1 MHSSRYIQVFFY
13 LVVCGEIV
21 LLFITCSF
29 HTDGILSAKV
39 IFRRVVHVSTTNFC
53 KVWIHLYDF
62 NAIQSNAIFG
72 GMEGWGYRKIKLFGN
87 MYACLYFTFF
97 LVDKMNHKLKQLMK
111 CTYTFAEYKNER
123 WDCFVFE
130 NSEKCCTVL

>member
-1 MHSSRYIQVFFY
+1 M
-13 LVVCGEIV
+13 
-21 LLFITCSF
+21 
-29 HTDGILSAKV
+29 
-39 IFRRVVHVSTTNFC
+39 
-53 KVWIHLYDF
+53 YDF

-111 CTYTFAEYKNER
+111 CTYTFAEYKNEDEIVSCLR
-123 WDCFVFE
+123 TLKNAAQSFKTQNCSVSKEKKTRLSNNFFLVF
-130 NSEKCCTVL
+130 CVLYI

>member
-1 MHSSRYIQVFFY
+1 M
-13 LVVCGEIV
+13 VCGEIV

-29 HTDGILSAKV
+29 HTDEILSAKV
-39 IFRRVVHVSTTNFC
+39 IFRRVVSTTDFC
-53 KVWIHLYDF
+53 KSMNTSLEKHLHTVKMYDF

-97 LVDKMNHKLKQLMK
+97 LVDKMNYKLKQLMK
-111 CTYTFAEYKNER
+111 CTYTFAEYKNEG

>member
-1 MHSSRYIQVFFY
+1 MQSIDISLEKH
-13 LVVCGEIV
+13 L
-21 LLFITCSF
+21 
-29 HTDGILSAKV
+29 HTVKM
-39 IFRRVVHVSTTNFC
+39 
-53 KVWIHLYDF
+53 YDF

-72 GMEGWGYRKIKLFGN
+72 GMEGWGFRKIKLFGN

-111 CTYTFAEYKNER
+111 CTYTFAEYKNEG